1 MPPNVRA
8 DQRAPDDDAFAA
20 ALAGAGVGNSPAFVT
35 ALSGG
40 PDSTALALLAQRF
53 AARHNRRHLA
63 LIVDH
68 GLRDGSGDEARRV
81 QARLSDFGVTSRIQS
96 IIAPPPTAS
105 IQEWARRHRQDLL
118 AATARAEGA
127 VVLFGHHADDQAETV
142 AMRLRNQSGLAGIG
156 GMPLR
161 RWHHD
166 VLFARPLLG
175 WRRSDLIAVCA
186 AHGCAYETDPS
197 NRNQRFE
204 RVRIR
209 QMLAKIDQGG
219 ASGRPDVSP
228 AGLVRLASAA
238 GRLVGHLDRAT
249 TGLCDSA
256 FTWHPAGYAD
266 FDPKP
271 LSGLPQI
278 VWWHVMRRVIM
289 AIGGAAYGPSAA
301 GGRECRARLDHGWA
315 ATLGGCHFQPVTH
328 GYRLFRETGR
338 HPEQQQ
344 ITAGVPMVFAGC
356 WLVTS
361 RCDGIIQPAGI
372 APADADKSNLPS
384 GWCKLPHRARQA
396 IPVVRTL
403 DGRLVY
409 PHLED
414 VVYQGSKWPVHAR
427 HLGMAK
433 SPVFLTDRQIG

>member
-8 DQRAPDDDAFAA
+8 DHRAADDDDFAA
-20 ALAGAGVGNSPAFVT
+20 ALAAAEVANSPAFVT
-35 ALSGG
+35 AVSGG

-53 AARHNRRHLA
+53 ATRHKRRHLA

-68 GLRDGSGDEARRV
+68 GLRDGSADEARRV
-81 QARLSDFGVTSRIQS
+81 QARLADFGVASRIQP
-96 IIAPPPTAS
+96 IMARPPTAS
-105 IQEWARRHRQDLL
+105 IQEWARRHRHDLL
-118 AATARAEGA
+118 AAAARAAGA

-142 AMRLRNQSGLAGIG
+142 AMRLQHQSGLAGIG

-175 WRRSDLIAVCA
+175 WRRSDLIAICA

-197 NRNQRFE
+197 NRNQIFE
-204 RVRIR
+204 RVLIR
-209 QMLAKIDQGG
+209 QMLAKIDQGD
-219 ASGRPDVSP
+219 ATGRPDVSS
-228 AGLVRLASAA
+228 AGLCRLATAA
-238 GRLVGHLDRAT
+238 GRLVGHLDKAT
-249 TGLCDSA
+249 AALCDSA
-256 FTWHPAGYAD
+256 ITWHPAGYAD
-266 FDPKP
+266 FDPQP
-271 LSGLPQI
+271 LSCLPQI

-289 AIGGAAYGPSAA
+289 AIGGAAYGPSVA
-301 GGRECRARLDHGWA
+301 GGRECRARLDHGRA
-315 ATLGGCHFQPVTH
+315 ATLGGCHFHPVKH

-338 HPEQQQ
+338 HPEQRQ
-344 ITAGVPMVFAGC
+344 ITAGTPMVFAGC
-356 WLVTS
+356 WLVAS
-361 RCDGIIQPAGI
+361 RCDGTIQPAGI
-372 APADADKSNLPS
+372 ATADAGSTTLPP

-409 PHLED
+409 PHLEN

-427 HLGMAK
+427 HLGMTK